1 MRHETQQVAAKRRAR
16 VLSKATGRAADL
28 LDLSQRELA
37 LTLGLSEATTS
48 RLVNGDFELSPGS
61 KPWELA
67 TLLVRVFRSLDAIAG
82 GRDSDMRAWLHS
94 HNRAVNGTPAEL
106 MTSAEGLVRVLHY
119 LDANRGLV

>member
-1 MRHETQQVAAKRRAR
+1 MRVEGQPAVAKRRAQ
-16 VLSKATGRAADL
+16 VLSKATTRAASL
-28 LDLSQRELA
+28 LGLNQKALA
-37 LTLGLSEATTS
+37 LALGLSEASTS

-67 TLLVRVFRSLDAIAG
+67 TLLVRVFRSLDAIVG
-82 GRDSDMRAWLHS
+82 GRDNDMRAWSQS
-94 HNRAVNGTPAEL
+94 HNRAVNGTPVEL

>member
-1 MRHETQQVAAKRRAR
+1 MRDETQSVALRRRAK
-16 VLSKATGRAADL
+16 VLTKATSRAAEL
-28 LDLSQRELA
+28 LGLSQKELA
-37 LTLGLSEATTS
+37 LALGLSEASTS

-67 TLLVRVFRSLDAIAG
+67 TLIVRVFRSLDAIVG
-82 GRDSDMRAWLHS
+82 GRDNDMRTWLHS

-106 MTSAEGLVRVLHY
+106 MISAEGLVRVLHY

>member
-1 MRHETQQVAAKRRAR
+1 MRQEADQAAARRRAH
-16 VLSKATGRAADL
+16 VLSKATSRAADFL
-28 LDLSQRELA
+28 GLKQRELA

-61 KPWELA
+61 KAWELA

-82 GRDSDMRAWLHS
+82 GRDSDMQAWLHS

>member
-1 MRHETQQVAAKRRAR
+1 MRGQPHPAVANRRAHI
-16 VLSKATGRAADL
+16 LSKATSRAADL
-28 LDLSQRELA
+28 LGLKQKALA
-37 LTLGLSEATTS
+37 LTLGLSEASTS

-67 TLLVRVFRSLDAIAG
+67 TLLVRVYRSLDGIVG
-82 GRDSDMRAWLHS
+82 GRDNDLRAWVHS